1 MAVDYVYYVLRLYF
15 ILLFLFQKV
24 ISEVI
29 ARITFQLN
37 FKSTIAAFMHYE
49 GPYPVNPQKRVNFE
63 RKMRH

>member
-1 MAVDYVYYVLRLYF
+1 MVVHYVYYVLRLYF

-24 ISEVI
+24 IAEVI

-49 GPYPVNPQKRVNFE
+49 GPSPVNPQRRVNFD
-63 RKMRH
+63 RKMKH